1 MNRNEQK
8 RPADE
13 RGGEEGRR
21 GFLGALLGTG
31 AAGLAA
37 SILYPVWRFIFP
49 PRSVRVAEAA
59 VTAGRVEEFAP
70 NSGKLFLLEGEPAIV
85 VRTPEGEF
93 RAFLATCTHLSC
105 TVEYRS
111 DLTRIYCACH
121 DGRFDLNGRNVSGPP
136 PRPLPALEVQVREGD
151 VLVSRRT

>member
-1 MNRNEQK
+1 MTREQQP
-8 RPADE
+8 RGSDE
-13 RGGEEGRR
+13 RSEEGGRR

-37 SILYPVWRFIFP
+37 SVLYPVWRFIFP
-49 PRSVRVAEAA
+49 PKSVRVAEAA
-59 VTAGRVEEFAP
+59 VTAGTVDEIRP
-70 NSGKLFLLEGEPAIV
+70 NSGKLFLMDGEPAIV

-111 DLTRIYCACH
+111 DLTQIYCACH
-121 DGRFDLNGRNVSGPP
+121 DGRFDLNGRNVKGPP
-136 PRPLPALEVQVREGD
+136 PRPLPTLEVQVRDGD
-151 VLVSRRT
+151 VLVSRRS